1 MSLSQQLRRLT
12 DEPRPASAGEE
23 ELPRMGFFDHLE
35 ELRRRIFVCLIGVFL
50 LFFVAWAW
58 APELFE
64 ILAKPVRK
72 VLPPGQN
79 LSYTTL
85 TEPFLMYFRVA
96 LLAAV
101 IAASPIILW
110 QVWLFIA
117 PALYRREKKY
127 VLPFILAGVFFF
139 LGGCAFG
146 YFEAF
151 PLVVGFLVGV
161 GKNFN
166 AVITI
171 NEYLSTATKII
182 VGLGLC
188 FETPIL
194 IFFLARMGIVSEK
207 WLLAKFKYAILV
219 IFIIAAVIT
228 PTPDVATQCV
238 FALPMIGLYLLGI
251 GIAWAFRKRSA

>member
-1 MSLSQQLRRLT
+1 
-12 DEPRPASAGEE
+12 
-23 ELPRMGFFDHLE
+23 MGFFDHLE
-35 ELRRRIFVCLIGVFL
+35 ELRRRIFVCLIAVFV

-58 APELFE
+58 AAEIFE
-64 ILAKPVRK
+64 FLAAPVRK

-117 PALYRREKKY
+117 PALYRKEKKY
-127 VLPFILAGVFFF
+127 VFPFITAGVFFF
-139 LGGCAFG
+139 LSGCAFG
-146 YFEAF
+146 YYEAF
-151 PLVVGFLVGV
+151 PVVVRFLVGV

-182 VGLGLC
+182 MGLGLC
-188 FETPIL
+188 FEMPIL
-194 IFFLARMGIVSEK
+194 IFFLARMGLVSERF
-207 WLLAKFKYAILV
+207 LLAKFKYAVLV
-219 IFIIAAVIT
+219 IFIIAAIVT
-228 PTPDVATQCV
+228 PTPDIATQCV
-238 FALPMIGLYLLGI
+238 FALPMIALYLLGI
-251 GIAWAFRKRSA
+251 AIAWVFRKREA

>member
-1 MSLSQQLRRLT
+1 LSKLLPRRLS
-12 DEPRPASAGEE
+12 DETHTPVEGED

-35 ELRRRIFVCLIGVFL
+35 ELRKRILVCLVSVFV
-50 LFFVAWAW
+50 LFLAAWAW
-58 APELFE
+58 APQIFE
-64 ILAKPVRK
+64 FLAAPLRK

-101 IAASPIILW
+101 IAASPVILW
-110 QVWLFIA
+110 QTWLFVA

-127 VLPFILAGVFFF
+127 VFPFILAGVFFF
-139 LGGCAFG
+139 LAGCAFG
-146 YFEAF
+146 YYKAF

-171 NEYLSTATKII
+171 NEYLSTASKII
-182 VGLGLC
+182 MGLGLC
-188 FETPIL
+188 FEMPIL
-194 IFFLARMGIVSEK
+194 IFFLARMGVVSER
-207 WLLAKFKYAILV
+207 WLLAKFKYAVLA
-219 IFIIAAVIT
+219 IFIIAAIIT

-238 FALPMIGLYLLGI
+238 FALPMILLYLLGI
-251 GIAWAFRKRSA
+251 GIAWVFRKRT

>member
-1 MSLSQQLRRLT
+1 LSRLLPRRPT
-12 DEPRPASAGEE
+12 DEPKIAIEGEE

-35 ELRRRIFVCLIGVFL
+35 ELRRRIFVCLIAVFA

-58 APELFE
+58 APQLFE
-64 ILAKPVRK
+64 ILARPVRK

-101 IAASPIILW
+101 IASSPVILW
-110 QVWLFIA
+110 QIWLFVA

-127 VLPFILAGVFFF
+127 VLPFILAGVLFF

-151 PLVVGFLVGV
+151 PLVVGFLIGV
-161 GKNFN
+161 GKSFN

-194 IFFLARMGIVSEK
+194 IFFLARMGVVSEK
-207 WLLAKFKYAILV
+207 WLLAKFKYAVLV
-219 IFIIAAVIT
+219 IFIIAAIIT
-228 PTPDVATQCV
+228 PTPDIATQCV
-238 FALPMIGLYLLGI
+238 FALPMILLYLLGI
-251 GIAWAFRKRSA
+251 GIAWVFRKREA